1 MRSTHFNFQ
10 SLRPTYYLKD
20 GQNVTEENPFGWVK
34 VSADTPDAENHVGY
48 VENVHALNLPIP
60 LFSLLKF
67 FFYFGWLHVSQV
79 LINPLGDDDEDFDVN
94 DLLDRHLQI
103 SYLMVEGEDN
113 EDEPEDPHNGLIPR
127 VLPNMDEARLQH
139 RRRPSQPFPTDHL
152 VVARPRKTSLA
163 DGSWTTPIL
172 ANRWLQ
178 RTLEG
183 RRQREHGSYDEIE
196 AIKENE
202 TAEQE
207 TIPQR
212 KKGDYGALRLT
223 KES

>member
-1 MRSTHFNFQ
+1 M
-10 SLRPTYYLKD
+10 RPTYYLKES
-20 GQNVTEENPFGWVK
+20 QNVTEENPYGWVR
-34 VSADTPDAENHVGY
+34 VPAVTPGAENHVGY
-48 VENVHALNLPIP
+48 IENVHALNLPIP

-94 DLLDRHLQI
+94 ELLDRHLQI
-103 SYLMVEGEDN
+103 SYLMVEGEENDN
-113 EDEPEDPHNGLIPR
+113 EEPEDPHNGLIPR

-172 ANRWLQ
+172 ANRWLR
-178 RTLEG
+178 RTLAS
-183 RRQREHGSYDEIE
+183 RQREEGNYDEIE
-196 AIKENE
+196 EIKEKE
-202 TAEQE
+202 TPGQE
-207 TIPQR
+207 RVPQR
-212 KKGDYGALRLT
+212 KKGSYGAVEST
-223 KES
+223 KEP